1 MCVSTTAA
9 WARHRRDQG
18 AQPGVQDH
26 SLGQSWRQAAAH
38 PGSRVHGPCS
48 RVTPGTRTGAHEHA
62 VHTLLHAACRTCRA
76 GHGHSE
82 DGKPGEEGQHPMGG
96 AEGTRHGGGSAEG
109 PRTFV
114 RPGSLSL
121 RASTAPLASVAHLLL
136 PVQRGQRFCLRRL
149 LCTTATWICVHG
161 RVAVHVPVSTN
172 RRPHRRNCR
181 RSPVCDLHAPPRPS
195 PHSPQTLPV
204 FKRENSRDLAF
215 LSAAIEERA
224 LGKRW
229 RPSGPSSSSSARR
242 SPRTCWPV
250 ALWWRCVFSGV
261 WARWLAFS
269 VRTRVSSDGRK
280 WT

>member
-9 WARHRRDQG
+9 WACHRRDQG

-82 DGKPGEEGQHPMGG
+82 DGKPGEEGQHPIGG

-114 RPGSLSL
+114 CPGSLSL

-136 PVQRGQRFCLRRL
+136 PV
-149 LCTTATWICVHG
+149 HG
-161 RVAVHVPVSTN
+161 GSVF
-172 RRPHRRNCR
+172 
-181 RSPVCDLHAPPRPS
+181 VCDACCARLQPGFVC
-195 PHSPQTLPV
+195 TG
-204 FKRENSRDLAF
+204 
-215 LSAAIEERA
+215 A
-224 LGKRW
+224 LRFM
-229 RPSGPSSSSSARR
+229 
-242 SPRTCWPV
+242 C
-250 ALWWRCVFSGV
+250 L
-261 WARWLAFS
+261 S
-269 VRTRVSSDGRK
+269 VRTDAHTAAIAGVPPCATSMHHRAPHPTARRRCLLQAREL
-280 WT
+280 